1 MKILTIV
8 GARPQFVKEAILQ
21 SEIKK
26 QDEMEEI
33 VVHTGQHYDE
43 NMSGIFF
50 DILGMDTPDYNL
62 GINGKTHG
70 AMTGEMLIE
79 IEKIL
84 MEEKPDAV
92 LLYGDTDSTLAG
104 ALAASKLKIKVAHV
118 EAGLRQ
124 EPKDMP
130 EETNRVL
137 TDRISSFLF
146 VPSETGISNLK
157 KEGLTDNVYFT
168 GDVMYDIFLK
178 MEPHFDDSLLKKY
191 NLEKENYNVMTM
203 HRDFNVDEPKKL
215 KTILEQVQ
223 KVSKEIPVVWPIHP
237 RTAKR
242 IETFGFESL
251 LEGITILEP
260 IDYLKLMGLTKYCY
274 KTITDSG
281 GYQKE
286 SYFANKEAVIIMP
299 DTSWRE
305 LTDAGINTLVEP
317 SEIYEAVKK
326 ENNQNF
332 QKFIYGKGDAAKQI
346 VEILKDN
353 IQ

>member
-1 MKILTIV
+1 MRKRIIFIIASFAFIIANNSTLY
-8 GARPQFVKEAILQ
+8 
-21 SEIKK
+21 
-26 QDEMEEI
+26 
-33 VVHTGQHYDE
+33 GQ
-43 NMSGIFF
+43 
-50 DILGMDTPDYNL
+50 
-62 GINGKTHG
+62 ING
-70 AMTGEMLIE
+70 
-79 IEKIL
+79 EK
-84 MEEKPDAV
+84 
-92 LLYGDTDSTLAG
+92 
-104 ALAASKLKIKVAHV
+104 
-118 EAGLRQ
+118 
-124 EPKDMP
+124 
-130 EETNRVL
+130 TNR
-137 TDRISSFLF
+137 
-146 VPSETGISNLK
+146 
-157 KEGLTDNVYFT
+157 
-168 GDVMYDIFLK
+168 
-178 MEPHFDDSLLKKY
+178 Y
-191 NLEKENYNVMTM
+191 NLEKENYIVMTM